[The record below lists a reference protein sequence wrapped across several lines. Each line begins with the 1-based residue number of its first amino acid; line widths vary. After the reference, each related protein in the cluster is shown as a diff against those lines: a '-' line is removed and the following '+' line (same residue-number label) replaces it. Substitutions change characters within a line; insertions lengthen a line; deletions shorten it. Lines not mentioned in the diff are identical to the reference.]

1 MDRLILP
8 SAVLSRVPELASG
21 WDGLT
26 MKSDRVSFAPLSPE
40 PIGGRAGR
48 PAESVLDMPAGAVT
62 MWGPSG

>member
-26 MKSDRVSFAPLSPE
+26 MKSDRLSFAPLPPE
-40 PIGGRAGR
+40 PIGGRAG

-62 MWGPSG
+62 MRGPSG